1 MGPAGN
7 SPSNFPIHGAL
18 GAWRA
23 RAGPV
28 QRPGGPGPEA
38 GDPMRSARQGLR
50 DSEFRLSRG
59 GPRAQ
64 ARRNRTGHEQ
74 GLMQD
79 TRRCQGPPSFKTRVT
94 CFPAAW
100 SHVSPDRPKV
110 CHAPPQGLIVLWGET
125 FGNLTPTNVL
135 CVLQQVGLQ
144 QPSLLRIM
152 STLQLMRSSTKAA
165 GRAEVAWVLT
175 DLEVPDA
182 LGRWALT
189 ELRRRMPRPHSF
201 QAPWVQYGFEN
212 AEG

>member
-18 GAWRA
+18 KAWRA

-28 QRPGGPGPEA
+28 QRPGGPRPEA
-38 GDPMRSARQGLR
+38 GDPMRGARQGLR
-50 DSEFRLSRG
+50 DSEFRLSWG

-79 TRRCQGPPSFKTRVT
+79 TRRCQGPPSLKSYL
-94 CFPAAW
+94 FPC
-100 SHVSPDRPKV
+100 SLKPRLTGSPESLP
-110 CHAPPQGLIVLWGET
+110 CPPQGLIVLWGET

-189 ELRRRMPRPHSF
+189 ELRRCVPRPHSF

>member
-1 MGPAGN
+1 MECLTINYSSQSKKYFYLQKTPWIKNTRIVREAPDPHMGPAGN

-38 GDPMRSARQGLR
+38 GDPMRGARQGLR
-50 DSEFRLSRG
+50 DSEFRLSWG

-110 CHAPPQGLIVLWGET
+110 CHAP
-125 FGNLTPTNVL
+125 
-135 CVLQQVGLQ
+135 
-144 QPSLLRIM
+144 R
-152 STLQLMRSSTKAA
+152 KA
-165 GRAEVAWVLT
+165 W
-175 DLEVPDA
+175 
-182 LGRWALT
+182 
-189 ELRRRMPRPHSF
+189 
-201 QAPWVQYGFEN
+201 
-212 AEG
+212 